1 MCKKFKRGLVSVV
14 ALGMSAVMFCG
25 CGLDSVFE
33 HEPVDPAFNP
43 NGINNNN
50 ADVGVPKEAVTEPA
64 KSDSVTEAPVEQTTV
79 NKFLERAKE
88 TSRKNREA
96 LEKDGMTINPN
107 KRLGKD
113 SNGNYVEKKCVNPY
127 CGCVDCK
134 CKPKCECDDR

>member
-1 MCKKFKRGLVSVV
+1 MSVV

-43 NGINNNN
+43 NGVNNGN
-50 ADVGVPKEAVTEPA
+50 ADVGVPKNNVQEPATEPA
-64 KSDSVTEAPVEQTTV
+64 KSETPVETTTIS
-79 NKFLERAKE
+79 KEEAAKQKRLEKAKE
-88 TSRKNREA
+88 GNRAMEDI
-96 LEKDGMTINPN
+96 LNKSGHSMDPN

>member
-1 MCKKFKRGLVSVV
+1 MCTGKFKRGLMSVV

-43 NGINNNN
+43 NGVNNGN
-50 ADVGVPKEAVTEPA
+50 ADVGVPSEDAPEATT
-64 KSDSVTEAPVEQTTV
+64 KSAEQ
-79 NKFLERAKE
+79 KRLDDAIEGQKKIEERLNE
-88 TSRKNREA
+88 NGYS
-96 LEKDGMTINPN
+96 LNPN

-134 CKPKCECDDR
+134 CKPCECDDR

>member
-43 NGINNNN
+43 NGVNNNN
-50 ADVGVPKEAVTEPA
+50 ADVGVPKEPA
-64 KSDSVTEAPVEQTTV
+64 KSEAPVETTTV
-79 NKFLERAKE
+79 NKELQRSIEAGKHFEEKLN
-88 TSRKNREA
+88 KNGYSM
-96 LEKDGMTINPN
+96 DPN
-107 KRLGKD
+107 KRLGED

-127 CGCVDCK
+127 CGCVDCQ
-134 CKPKCECDDR
+134 CNPKCECADR

>member
-1 MCKKFKRGLVSVV
+1 MCKGKFKRGLMSVV

-43 NGINNNN
+43 NGVNNGN
-50 ADVGVPKEAVTEPA
+50 ADVGVPSEDAVEEPKA
-64 KSDSVTEAPVEQTTV
+64 EETTI
-79 NKFLERAKE
+79 NKYLERAIENTKRTE
-88 TSRKNREA
+88 DILNKRGITA
-96 LEKDGMTINPN
+96 DPN

-134 CKPKCECDDR
+134 CNPCECDDR

>member
-1 MCKKFKRGLVSVV
+1 MCKGKFKRGLVSVV

-50 ADVGVPKEAVTEPA
+50 ADVGVPKEAATEPA
-64 KSDSVTEAPVEQTTV
+64 KSDSVAEAPVEETTKSDKQKMLDDAIEGQRKLEERL
-79 NKFLERAKE
+79 NKKGYS
-88 TSRKNREA
+88 T
-96 LEKDGMTINPN
+96 DPN

-127 CGCVDCK
+127 CG
-134 CKPKCECDDR
+134 

>member
-14 ALGMSAVMFCG
+14 ALGMSVVMFCG

-43 NGINNNN
+43 NGVNNNN
-50 ADVGVPKEAVTEPA
+50 ADVGVPKEAATEPA

-79 NKFLERAKE
+79 NKQLQRAIENSKRTEDFLNKRGITA
-88 TSRKNREA
+88 
-96 LEKDGMTINPN
+96 DPN